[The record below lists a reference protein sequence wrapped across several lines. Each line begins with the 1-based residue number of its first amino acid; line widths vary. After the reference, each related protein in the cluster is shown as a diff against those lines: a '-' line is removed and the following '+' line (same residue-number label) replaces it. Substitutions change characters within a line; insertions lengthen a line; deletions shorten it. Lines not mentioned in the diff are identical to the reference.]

1 MEVLLVAGIILSAM
15 ADDGPLG
22 HVDHILGDVGGK
34 VADALQV
41 AGDQEEVNEGLYL
54 LWVFFNITLDVKEY
68 LLVEGVNLIVGGA
81 YLLGHTGVHLY
92 ERIQS
97 LLYHGYDL
105 LTHFRE
111 IEKKLSPLPVS
122 KIGGPLS
129 DVNGQITHAFQV
141 IVHLQDSHNIPQIN
155 GRRLVKSE
163 DLEAVLLYLDLYVIY
178 LMVTLH
184 HLFCQLCIVACK
196 RKYSLL
202 YAPLHHGAQGEDLL
216 SQFIQFSFQMSLH
229 STPFNRNVL

>member
-1 MEVLLVAGIILSAM
+1 MTGIILSAM

-68 LLVEGVNLIVGGA
+68 LLVEGINLIVGGA

-122 KIGGPLS
+122 KIGGHSAMLTDRSPMRSRSLF
-129 DVNGQITHAFQV
+129 IFR
-141 IVHLQDSHNIPQIN
+141 IPTTY
-155 GRRLVKSE
+155 LKSM
-163 DLEAVLLYLDLYVIY
+163 A
-178 LMVTLH
+178 
-184 HLFCQLCIVACK
+184 A
-196 RKYSLL
+196 
-202 YAPLHHGAQGEDLL
+202 GW
-216 SQFIQFSFQMSLH
+216 
-229 STPFNRNVL
+229 